1 MIDGIDYYPRKKARS
16 KKRVWLWLPVLL
28 VAGAYYVFETLFS
41 RQINDNTAVSI
52 TLSEPESTA
61 VEPVEQIELNQ
72 GDISIQAVDNKP
84 NQLQLERLD
93 QVIETY
99 RQKQWSLHI
108 LLSVETRKKSG

>member
-1 MIDGIDYYPRKKARS
+1 M
-16 KKRVWLWLPVLL
+16 LVLL
-28 VAGAYYVFETLFS
+28 IAGAYYVFETLS
-41 RQINDNTAVSI
+41 GRQINDNTAVSI
-52 TLSEPESTA
+52 TISEPESAT

-99 RQKQWSLHI
+99 RNKQWSLHI